1 MYSTAL
7 VWRHSR
13 VIDNP
18 AVATR
23 AVHVVAE
30 DPEEYAT
37 AVVSFY
43 GRGRL
48 LICEGS

>member
-1 MYSTAL
+1 MEAL
-7 VWRHSR
+7 AGYRQPRSG
-13 VIDNP
+13 D
-18 AVATR
+18 TC